1 MVQLTDFLFLHSAK
15 ILLSNICVC
24 EEKEESC
31 HASFRGVKLHI
42 QIIRKKNS
50 KSTHPYISTASVT
63 DYNEAKPPSLRRG
76 IALETNQN
84 PTC

>member
-1 MVQLTDFLFLHSAK
+1 MVQLPDFLFLHSAK
-15 ILLSNICVC
+15 ILLIKQYMCMR

-50 KSTHPYISTASVT
+50 KSMHPYISTASVT

-84 PTC
+84 P